1 MNVEERN
8 GFDRLRELTNELDG
22 HHRIACDA
30 ADKGDKAALGRAHI
44 AVGRGIRSLQ
54 VQFARMAGDGQK
66 ADWENN
72 QKTQNSD
79 GMGEGTSDS
88 LRAMHPLMT
97 GDIAGFVARAFPRKA
112 K

>member
-22 HHRIACDA
+22 HHRSACDA

-79 GMGEGTSDS
+79 GMGEGTSGS
-88 LRAMHPLMT
+88 PRAAHPLMT
-97 GDIAGFVARAFPRKA
+97 GDIGGWAARAFGKKRS
-112 K
+112 